1 MDSYTQGHFTS
12 LCEAF
17 IQDNLNMFSVRIVD
31 FNVIVT
37 RQALLESEP
46 RNLSQGFRRT
56 AEQGGKRL
64 ALNSV
69 VISEYTSPEGN
80 LIDPSD
86 FHRYLRLLVNT
97 RGGDFANE
105 LESTG
110 VPYFRNISQVL
121 TYSSAI
127 KIQPSE
133 DEPSGSNEQG
143 LTDDTAAESNGMSS
157 WAIVTVVIGA
167 TAVVVLVTI
176 MIMRRIHAKRPTTTK
191 TQQSPF
197 SVVKLSGYLD
207 LERSNLVDAP
217 TYPSTTFDCDRF
229 STRGH
234 SDLSASPRDEIDHFQ
249 TLEITRTCFD
259 KEETSRNEPNHSLLR
274 DSPVSPLK
282 TEPNSLPAITAHPV
296 EALGHAS
303 LTSDAL
309 STLIETDKHFQR
321 IVMDV
326 VQFSQ
331 YSDSRVHVKME
342 SIQEKVSVVA
352 TSDRRDKKRNTLKR
366 ETNRRGRKARKQTR
380 EASNNAVGAAS
391 TSSSTS
397 RNKAIKI
404 QPTIQCLGLL
414 PYPSP
419 AQPLNLTKN
428 PIIIVQSSSCSVD
441 HGSMSSISE
450 SDAEVD

>member
-1 MDSYTQGHFTS
+1 
-12 LCEAF
+12 
-17 IQDNLNMFSVRIVD
+17 MFSVRIVD

-167 TAVVVLVTI
+167 TAVVVLVTV

-259 KEETSRNEPNHSLLR
+259 KEETSRNEPNHSLLI

-342 SIQEKVSVVA
+342 YP
-352 TSDRRDKKRNTLKR
+352 R
-366 ETNRRGRKARKQTR
+366 ESFRCCYFRQA
-380 EASNNAVGAAS
+380 
-391 TSSSTS
+391 
-397 RNKAIKI
+397 
-404 QPTIQCLGLL
+404 
-414 PYPSP
+414 
-419 AQPLNLTKN
+419 
-428 PIIIVQSSSCSVD
+428 
-441 HGSMSSISE
+441 
-450 SDAEVD
+450 